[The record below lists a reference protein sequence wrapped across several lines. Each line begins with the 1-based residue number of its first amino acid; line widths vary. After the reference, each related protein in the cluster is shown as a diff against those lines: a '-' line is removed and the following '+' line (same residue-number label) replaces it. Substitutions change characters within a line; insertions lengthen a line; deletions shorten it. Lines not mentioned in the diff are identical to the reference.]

1 MKKQN
6 SGSGLMMTGS
16 FRSGGVTFYL
26 RQGKV
31 VGRVAHSSEK
41 RSNTMAQFVQRQR
54 MRHSVALW
62 QRLKPCSPMFTE
74 HKSPYYGFASFANRM
89 QAVYLPKTGSLSTA
103 TLLLPGIPV
112 SDGTL
117 PVVKQWLGEV
127 DGTAALLTDLK
138 ANGLR
143 RGERLMLYT
152 AEQQMEKAT
161 PKVFFSVRNV
171 KLSEMREVDGCM
183 ALVDNEFG
191 DTMKGWALVRTSDER
206 CSPQTI
212 VTRCEYYRQYTTDE
226 ALEAAVKTY
235 GGITRN

>member
-6 SGSGLMMTGS
+6 SGNGLMMTGS

-62 QRLKPCSPMFTE
+62 QRLKPCNPMFTE
-74 HKSPYYGFASFANRM
+74 HKSPYYGFASFANRI
-89 QAVYLPKTGSLSTA
+89 QAVYLPKSGPLSNA
-103 TLLLPGIPV
+103 SLLLPGIPV

-127 DGTAALLTDLK
+127 DGTAALLTNLK

-143 RGERLMLYT
+143 RGEKLLLYT
-152 AEQQMEKAT
+152 AEQGLEKAT
-161 PKVFFSVRNV
+161 PKVYFAVRSV
-171 KLSEMREVDGCM
+171 KPSEMREVEGCM
-183 ALVDNEFG
+183 ALVDNEFA
-191 DTMKGWALVRTSDER
+191 DNMKGWALVRTSDER
-206 CSPQTI
+206 CSPQTL
-212 VTRCEYYRQYTTDE
+212 VTRCEYYQQYTTDE

-235 GGITRN
+235 GGITRS